1 MKILF
6 LAITSAAL
14 LLSAC
19 GGKSSSNNSS
29 VVSDSKPDIPP
40 SHNTNSEAFN
50 VPDGFDYRM
59 HKDLTIRLQ
68 VLDHNENPGRFIGV
82 QVFEPLETAMQ
93 NEESSAPNLSA
104 KPKLILRGQT
114 DGLGYF
120 EDNIRLPG
128 HLKEVEI
135 QVSQLGIENR
145 AVLSIG
151 NHDLFHEFK

>member
-1 MKILF
+1 MKFQFMVIASAVLF
-6 LAITSAAL
+6 
-14 LLSAC
+14 LSAC
-19 GGKSSSNNSS
+19 GGTSTSNNSS
-29 VVSDSKPDIPP
+29 VVSDSKSDN
-40 SHNTNSEAFN
+40 SNSEALN

-68 VLDHNENPGRFIGV
+68 VLDHNQHPGRFIGV